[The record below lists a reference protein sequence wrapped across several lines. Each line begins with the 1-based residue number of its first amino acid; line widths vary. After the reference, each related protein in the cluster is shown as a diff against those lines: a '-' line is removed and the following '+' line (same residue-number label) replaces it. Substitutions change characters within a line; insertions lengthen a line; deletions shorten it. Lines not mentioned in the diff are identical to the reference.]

1 MNQGLLTALKD
12 FDRQRPAVPGEHFI
26 KLGLGA
32 LMLRGGLVS
41 KLIGGALIYR
51 AFTGKDGLAQ
61 KLQGGNAARSMPD
74 DAQRR
79 GEGFVDVA
87 SPWPYEERVQVAE
100 PSSASP
106 GTRASGIST

>member
-1 MNQGLLTALKD
+1 MNQGLLTLLKD

-61 KLQGGNAARSMPD
+61 KPVTALSAPAAC
-74 DAQRR
+74 
-79 GEGFVDVA
+79 
-87 SPWPYEERVQVAE
+87 
-100 PSSASP
+100 
-106 GTRASGIST
+106 